1 MLHWFVSF
9 KLPWLTLAL
18 TLLLLISRSVCP
30 VTLAPL
36 ACDCAMF
43 SRTSPVTVPCVVGAP
58 CLNSRTLKNMWDY
71 RRTIRGTHF
80 PTVVAAAVA
89 GGRGTF
95 AVGSRLLICVV
106 TTGFR
111 HNYARSCCPQPVVA
125 NQQLLEAELAAA
137 VACEMGQHTGEL
149 AAVLPVT
156 LRVSS
161 SLSPELR
168 PADLVAA
175 RNIDLSE
182 LASLGESLANRE
194 AAVAI
199 SGCGGGGDIML
210 AEALR
215 SFTTFTRAFDESGS
229 SDSDSD
235 VEVHTVGRECVHQVW
250 RAGECGRG

>member
-1 MLHWFVSF
+1 MGLSKNHSRYSF
-9 KLPWLTLAL
+9 P
-18 TLLLLISRSVCP
+18 
-30 VTLAPL
+30 
-36 ACDCAMF
+36 
-43 SRTSPVTVPCVVGAP
+43 
-58 CLNSRTLKNMWDY
+58 NSRCCCSCWWPW
-71 RRTIRGTHF
+71 HVCSWSF
-80 PTVVAAAVA
+80 
-89 GGRGTF
+89 
-95 AVGSRLLICVV
+95 LICVV

-137 VACEMGQHTGEL
+137 VACEIGQHTGDL
-149 AAVLPVT
+149 PAVLPVT

-161 SLSPELR
+161 SLSPELRPLR

-194 AAVAI
+194 AAAAI
-199 SGCGGGGDIML
+199 AGCGGGGDIML

-215 SFTTFTRAFDESGS
+215 SFTTFTRASDESSS

-235 VEVHTVGRECVHQVW
+235 VEVHTVGRECVHQLW
-250 RAGECGRG
+250 RAGECWRD